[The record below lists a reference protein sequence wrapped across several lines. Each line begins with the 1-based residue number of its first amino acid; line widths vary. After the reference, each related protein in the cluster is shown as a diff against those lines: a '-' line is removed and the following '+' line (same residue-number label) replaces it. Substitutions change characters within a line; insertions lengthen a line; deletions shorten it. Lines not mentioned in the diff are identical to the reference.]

1 HSQSAM
7 PCVFK
12 VGTHIH
18 VLKAIK
24 GAPAQVH
31 VYDTDAK
38 KWRRGEDV
46 PVEHGNISVGAIT
59 RYRVLF
65 QNENEMI
72 EGEMVGERERERLE
86 KERMLLAASLASL
99 GMPPDDIAAAP
110 LSDPLTPLLRDR
122 LESLEYDVAAS
133 RSRLVSVGAALQ
145 RTERDVELLSSP
157 TVHKEEALRLLSEYQ
172 ATDSVD
178 KEIRL
183 LTCECRIKGR
193 EIRREKDD
201 AAKAVVEEAL
211 AAKQRRLDSLQ
222 TRVQGR
228 ADLRAELEGYV
239 VYPEVERA

>member
-31 VYDTDAK
+31 VYDTSAK

-99 GMPPDDIAAAP
+99 GMPSAAIAAAP
-110 LSDPLTPLLRDR
+110 LSDTLTPKLRDR
-122 LESLEYDVAAS
+122 IEVMERELADNHAQLTSLDT
-133 RSRLVSVGAALQ
+133 RLQKAK
-145 RTERDVELLSSP
+145 RDVELLSSP
-157 TVHKEEALRLLSEYQ
+157 TVHKEEALRLLREYQ

-178 KEIRL
+178 QEIRL
-183 LTCECRIKGR
+183 LTCECSVKGR
-193 EIRREKDD
+193 EIRREKDE
-201 AAKAVVEEAL
+201 AAKALLQEAL